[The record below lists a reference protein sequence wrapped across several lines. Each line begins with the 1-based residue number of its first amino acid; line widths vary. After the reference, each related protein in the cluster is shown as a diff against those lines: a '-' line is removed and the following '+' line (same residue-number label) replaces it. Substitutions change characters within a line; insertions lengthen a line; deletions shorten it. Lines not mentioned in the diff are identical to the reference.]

1 MAVLCHV
8 VRPGSRK
15 GHQSS
20 SGVSQQW
27 QKDLCAITKYL
38 KDKVISKQV
47 SENKNDGHEMGKTI
61 FEEKLWSNLGL
72 TNQKRK
78 GFFLCLCFFE
88 EGQFSPIRETQLAL
102 WAL

>member
-1 MAVLCHV
+1 M
-8 VRPGSRK
+8 G
-15 GHQSS
+15 
-20 SGVSQQW
+20 
-27 QKDLCAITKYL
+27 ITKDL

-47 SENKNDGHEMGKTI
+47 SENKNDRHEVGKTI

-78 GFFLCLCFFE
+78 GVFFFFLLCLCFFE
-88 EGQFSPIRETQLAL
+88 EGQLSPVRETQSAL